1 MSKVLGAESS
11 LHKAK
16 NSKMIKLL
24 GVDHNDLGGEDLEKI
39 KEMENLPTLN
49 LQI

>member
-49 LQI
+49 WQI